1 MRRLRLAW
9 ALLRGVQLQAYQLL
23 QVRQRLGLQ
32 QGLLRQV
39 RMQKRQAWMQAKM
52 QTI

>member
-1 MRRLRLAW
+1 MRRLLLAW

-39 RMQKRQAWMQAKM
+39 KLQKLQVRM
-52 QTI
+52 